1 MHNSKIL
8 YCLIVSLFLR
18 EAKLETYMRSRVV
31 KKVLCASGRLEYVT
45 YICIRSQNLEMIR
58 ASTAISSG
66 RPRTHFF
73 YPDGQNGPITSR
85 NSRFHPNLGF
95 HPSGEPRL
103 SPPPRGA
110 LGDSGRNES
119 AGNAEKTSRAAGGPS
134 LSAREANRRP
144 HHIVFRAL

>member
-95 HPSGEPRL
+95 HPSGEPRS
-103 SPPPRGA
+103 SPPPG
-110 LGDSGRNES
+110 
-119 AGNAEKTSRAAGGPS
+119 
-134 LSAREANRRP
+134 SARGFRSKRKRGRRRENFSRGWWP
-144 HHIVFRAL
+144 QLVGEEV